1 MKQFLETITT
11 GDMLGRFDEIL
22 KQRAD
27 VRVLR
32 YMLGSQRMLE
42 WIHSVGVCE
51 DAPLRALAPPLPPLE
66 LRSITAAPDLP
77 EFLWTGLVD
86 MERVIALYD
95 GVARMTEE
103 EKPAILDFG
112 CGCGRMVR
120 FLSAYA
126 HDFSIHACEVNPD
139 HVHWCQEN
147 LRGIQVAQ
155 CKATPPLPY
164 KARMFELV
172 FSLSVF
178 THLSKSSAIK
188 WLAEMHRI
196 LVPGGILIA
205 TLQGLVALEIIRD
218 SVLHQQMFNF
228 QRQDV
233 IEIMESFKTG
243 VFLFYPYDSATIEMA
258 KAGEEYG
265 NSFIHPAFLYEKC
278 KSEGFEVLEYL
289 PGGLRGWQDIVILQ
303 RCVDSPNT
311 DA

>member
-11 GDMLGRFDEIL
+11 ADMLVRFDEIL

-27 VRVLR
+27 LRVLR
-32 YMLGSQRMLE
+32 YMLGADRVLE

-51 DAPLRALAPPLPPLE
+51 DEPLRALVPPLPPLE

-86 MERVIALYD
+86 MERIMALYH
-95 GVARMTEE
+95 GVEPMTEDK
-103 EKPAILDFG
+103 KPAILDFG

-120 FLSAYA
+120 FLSTYA
-126 HDFSIHACEVNPD
+126 LDCSVHACEVNPD
-139 HVHWCQEN
+139 HVHWCQQN
-147 LRGIQVAQ
+147 LQGIQVAQ
-155 CKATPPLPY
+155 CKVTPPLPY
-164 KARMFELV
+164 KERMFELV

-178 THLSKSSAIK
+178 THLSKSNTIN
-188 WLAEMHRI
+188 WLAEMRRI

-218 SVLHQQMFNF
+218 SVVHQQMFNF
-228 QRQDV
+228 QREGV
-233 IEIMESFKTG
+233 IEIIESFKTG
-243 VFLFYPYDSATIEMA
+243 AFLFYPYDSATIEMA

-265 NSFIHPAFLYEKC
+265 NSFIHPAFLYETC

-289 PGGLRGWQDIVILQ
+289 PGGLRSWQDIVIL
-303 RCVDSPNT
+303 RRGLGSNT
-311 DA
+311 DT